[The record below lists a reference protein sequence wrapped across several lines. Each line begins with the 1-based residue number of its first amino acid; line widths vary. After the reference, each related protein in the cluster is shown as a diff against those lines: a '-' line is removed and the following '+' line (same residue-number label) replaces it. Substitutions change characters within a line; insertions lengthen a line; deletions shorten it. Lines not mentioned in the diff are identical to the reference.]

1 MLILTISLPFPPLQ
15 PRTDLSKA
23 THTINMA
30 ERSEVQR
37 LKEDS
42 DIAGLIALK
51 RDLKGP
57 VQQMQVNSALA
68 EVLGEEERWDEA
80 AEAWRECLAISP
92 ANPELWERL
101 GDAAEKAGSL
111 SLAISSLQSSFE
123 LSRDLAVLLKLAQ
136 IRLRLHDYS
145 NALVLA
151 AFVRNSQPWN
161 QDADQLHSRLLRI
174 MQGKELF
181 NGGLIKK
188 REDFSDLK
196 PEKVVIKVANLLGVA
211 KSLRRQLETGKD
223 DVLLL
228 FQKVP
233 IKDPVDPPPPRPP
246 TKKGKSALL
255 QLHQLCE
262 DIKKEAL
269 AISEPAPLPLFGLN
283 PMPAGTNFKTK
294 CMGERGLERFLEGEW
309 KVGSAVKELISSLC
323 ANSPRPSPS
332 LSDELA
338 WETLHLYLVSDP
350 PLPLSTE
357 LLTLFE
363 LSLKD
368 NEHLSTLHRLHEA
381 VLERKALFAEEEMV
395 LRLRYAEAWFYYH
408 IGEEKTK
415 DMQGQVEALV
425 TAYALLEELE
435 RNVGEKTYY
444 FWWYGKVLSS
454 ASIQTFKDNIK
465 DELLLVKVEESLRL
479 NPKASAVL
487 LDLLSALCALL
498 KKRCAKDDPAFYWRK
513 VRTIVKSLGKATL
526 TQEEQFT
533 YSLCLAEFL
542 GVLQYN
548 LEDGSRL
555 SKDIDLR
562 FLFKTA
568 YRYAFSK
575 HPLLRKAHEA
585 YITVSIVNIVK
596 ARPELFIELPFL
608 VKKVM
613 LSSESLTQYFL
624 KFHLLCSDYAS
635 VEKDFHYSL
644 CRTYEKPAALCGNVE
659 AMNIVYAQLYGFTI
673 MHKECP
679 CKLAKILTPETSF
692 PKSIGKL
699 QRMLSYIHLHTSVF
713 EEYGVYYPQTLD
725 KDLSPG
731 LERCYLRLPDLHLN
745 CPLFKQAKDL
755 VLRLIVE
762 GPGGDIHQSCGC
774 RQAARPVAEA
784 FLQRYAADCFEL
796 ALMKETQSS
805 FLSLLEGA
813 ETVVEKLLVVNPG
826 NPQGWLLLGQI
837 SLHKWMAGYYDSA
850 LVLLD
855 KPEYAHYADLSLRCF
870 AVLETLEPRAYGYIQ
885 LVRGLIGF
893 LRYRLSGQGL
903 EEAETS
909 VSLALIHSPNT
920 HSVETLMI
928 LALIHLHTLSPS
940 LPQLLSRLNQESHD
954 KYLFLT
960 LVATYKNTKSME
972 VWGDSRENREL
983 YVSYVKSK
991 RQPAEYREEMM
1002 GSGGFYSAGKLFE
1015 TKVMDRCVAFGRK
1028 KVKVAAR
1035 YVEHYFHTQD
1045 LLSLFALCR
1054 DLSTQA
1060 YPLYKP
1066 VFLLSLSRLSVLFQ
1080 GLSSLPEVKSLY
1092 EFLDFLGGA
1101 DIAKEVKDGLVEE
1114 MTQALGKYAEVF
1126 GAEQCEAQKPSKR
1139 RRKK

>member
-1 MLILTISLPFPPLQ
+1 VHRLQ
-15 PRTDLSKA
+15 EDGDL
-23 THTINMA
+23 
-30 ERSEVQR
+30 
-37 LKEDS
+37 
-42 DIAGLIALK
+42 AGLIALK
-51 RDLKGP
+51 RELRGP
-57 VQQMQVNSALA
+57 VQLMQVNSALA
-68 EVLGEEERWDEA
+68 EVLEEEEKWEEA
-80 AEAWRECLAISP
+80 AEVWRECLVISP

-101 GDAAEKAGSL
+101 GGAAEKAGRL

-123 LSRDLAVLLKLAQ
+123 LSRNLSTLLKLAQ

-145 NALVLA
+145 NALVLT
-151 AFVRNSQPWN
+151 AFVRSSQPWN
-161 QDADQLHSRLLRI
+161 QAADQLHSHLLRI

-181 NGGLIKK
+181 NGGLIQK
-188 REDFSDLK
+188 REDFTEIS
-196 PEKVVIKVANLLGVA
+196 PEKVVIKVANLLGLA
-211 KSLRRQLETGKD
+211 KSLRRQIESGKD

-228 FQKVP
+228 FQRVP
-233 IKDPVDPPPPRPP
+233 AKDPIDPPPPRPP
-246 TKKGKSALL
+246 TKKGKSPLL

-262 DIKKEAL
+262 DIKREAL
-269 AISEPAPLPLFGLN
+269 VIAEPAPLPLFGLN
-283 PMPAGTNFKTK
+283 PMPGVSNFKTK
-294 CMGERGLERFLEGEW
+294 CVGERGLERFLEGEW
-309 KVGSAVKELISSLC
+309 KVGVAVKELISSLC

-350 PLPLSTE
+350 SIPFSTE

-381 VLERKALFAEEEMV
+381 VLERRALFAEEEMV
-395 LRLRYAEAWFYYH
+395 VRLRYAEAWFYYH
-408 IGEEKTK
+408 VGEEKTK
-415 DMQGQVEALV
+415 DVQSQVEALV
-425 TAYALLEELE
+425 TAYAVLEELE

-465 DELLLVKVEESLRL
+465 DELLLVKVEETLRL
-479 NPKASAVL
+479 NPKASSVL
-487 LDLLSALCALL
+487 LGLLSALCALL

-526 TQEEQFT
+526 TQEEQFS

-596 ARPELFIELPFL
+596 ARPELFLELPFL

-624 KFHLLCSDYAS
+624 RFHSLCSEYAS
-635 VEKDFHYSL
+635 TEKDFHYSL
-644 CRTYEKPAALCGNVE
+644 CRAYEKPAALCGNME
-659 AMNIVYAQLYGFTI
+659 AMNVVYAQLYGFTI

-679 CKLAKILTPETSF
+679 CKLPKIITPETSF
-692 PKSIGKL
+692 PKSLGKL
-699 QRMLSYIHLHTSVF
+699 QRMLSYIHTHSSHF

-745 CPLFKQAKDL
+745 CPLLKQAKE
-755 VLRLIVE
+755 VVIRLIGE
-762 GPGGDIHQSCGC
+762 GPGGDMHRDCGC

-784 FLQRYAADCFEL
+784 FFQRYASDCFEL
-796 ALMKETQSS
+796 ALMKETQGS
-805 FLSLLEGA
+805 FLGLLEGA
-813 ETVVEKLLVVNPG
+813 ESVAEKLLVVNAG
-826 NPQGWLLLGQI
+826 NSQGWLLLGQI
-837 SLHKWMAGYYDSA
+837 YLHKWMAGYYDSA
-850 LVLLD
+850 LVLLE
-855 KPEYAHYADLSLRCF
+855 KPDYAKYADLSLRCF
-870 AVLETLEPRAYGYIQ
+870 AVLETLESKAYGYIQ

-893 LRYRLSGQGL
+893 LRYRLSGKGL
-903 EEAETS
+903 EEAEAS
-909 VSLALIHSPNT
+909 VSLALFHSPNT

-940 LPQLLSRLNQESHD
+940 LPQLLSRLNLESHD

-960 LVATYKNTKSME
+960 LVATYKSTKSME
-972 VWGDSRENREL
+972 VWGDARENREL

-991 RQPAEYREEMM
+991 QQPGEYREEMM
-1002 GSGGFYSAGKLFE
+1002 GSGGFYSTGKLFE

-1028 KVKVAAR
+1028 KAKVAAR
-1035 YVEHYFHTQD
+1035 YVEHYFSTQD

-1060 YPLYKP
+1060 YPLFKS
-1066 VFLLSLSRLSVLFQ
+1066 VFLLSLTRLSVLFQ
-1080 GLSSLPEVKSLY
+1080 TLSSLSEVKSLY
-1092 EFLDFLGGA
+1092 EFLEFIGGA
-1101 DIAKEVKDGLVEE
+1101 EIAKDVKDDLVEE
-1114 MTQALGKYAEVF
+1114 MTKALGKYAEIF